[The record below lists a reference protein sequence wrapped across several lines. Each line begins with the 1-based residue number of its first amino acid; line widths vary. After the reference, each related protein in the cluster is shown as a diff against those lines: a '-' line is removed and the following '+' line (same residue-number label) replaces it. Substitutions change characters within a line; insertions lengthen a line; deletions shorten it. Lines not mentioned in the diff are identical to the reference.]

1 MDFFILQFPIP
12 YYFVTIQRQLMAN
25 FAENRKEY
33 FNYEILEK
41 ITAGIE
47 LLGFEVKAIKAGHIT
62 LDGAYATIRG
72 NEAFL
77 IGAGIT
83 PLQPKNIPQD
93 YDPRRNRKLLLTKKE
108 LKRLAGTENQNGLTI
123 IALSVYNMGHKLKL
137 ELGLARGKKNKDKR
151 ESIKK
156 RESDREIRRTLKNE

>member
-1 MDFFILQFPIP
+1 
-12 YYFVTIQRQLMAN
+12 MAN
-25 FAENRKEY
+25 FAENRKAY

-47 LLGFEVKAIKAGHIT
+47 LLGFEVKATKAGRIT
-62 LDGAYATIRG
+62 LDGAYSTIRG

-83 PLQPKNIPQD
+83 PLQPKNTPQD

-108 LKRLAGTENQNGLTI
+108 IKKLEGIENQNGLTI
-123 IALSVYNMGHKLKL
+123 VALSVYNIGHKLKV
-137 ELGLARGKKNKDKR
+137 ELGIARGKKNKDKR

-156 RESDREIRRTLKNE
+156 RETDREIRRTLLNK

>member
-1 MDFFILQFPIP
+1 
-12 YYFVTIQRQLMAN
+12 MAA
-25 FAENRKEY
+25 FAENRKAH

-41 ITAGIE
+41 LTAGIE
-47 LLGFEVKAIKAGHIT
+47 LLGFEVKAVKAGRMT
-62 LDGAYATIRG
+62 LDGTYAVIRG

-83 PLQPKNIPQD
+83 PLQPKNAPTD
-93 YDPRRNRKLLLTKKE
+93 YDERRNRKLLLTKKE
-108 LKRLAGTENQNGLTI
+108 IKRLSGTENQNGLTI
-123 IALSVYNMGHKLKL
+123 VALSVYNMGRKIKV
-137 ELGLARGKKNKDKR
+137 ELGLAKGKKTRDKR